1 MEIAETVDELLD
13 ERYSASSDRTIS
25 GALAHWDTCREQ
37 WAWPQVIQTGDRD
50 RGGMLATFVV
60 FLMGLKIT
68 RGPTMGCFYPANSI
82 FSYVWGLCA
91 YMVQKRQLDPRTGVI
106 NWEFFAS
113 AVRVVCH
120 VPAEPRKRVPFAVLL
135 AALEAVD
142 LNDFAMVQMAVFAIL
157 LFFTFQRAEFPCAT
171 SRHDTDS
178 SKICR
183 VRDME
188 PYHGGSR
195 WAIGATKAD
204 QRAERVSGNAGPGR
218 EWVVIGE
225 VEGICDLRVWLAR
238 LFAFYPSGPRDP
250 DSSFFRAHDK
260 VGPLT
265 YNQALKDFRAFLS
278 PVVPDPSIYGIHGLR
293 VEGYFT
299 CVRAVGEMAAIVVG
313 GWQPG
318 SHDRYDRLPVGE
330 QFLIAPKMLNFYAKE
345 PLAVPAGIHGSR
357 GDLGPIAA
365 RAAAVGSTRAGTKPL
380 ANATVRVLPEGWTR
394 VARGDGKGFTFLHT
408 SGARSKTIKG
418 IAQMSFHVV
427 APARAQKKRTT
438 TPVIQPMQAP
448 AKRKRAPPAI
458 VVSPGVTGP
467 FKGPICGTTLPT
479 GFCHLRQGHLGFCC

>member
-1 MEIAETVDELLD
+1 MVDGLLD
-13 ERYSASSDRTIS
+13 ERYSASSDRTIE
-25 GALAHWDTCREQ
+25 AAVAHWDTCRNM
-37 WAWPQVIQTGDRD
+37 WGWPQVIPTGDRE

-60 FLMGLKIT
+60 FLMGLTVT
-68 RGPTMGCFYPANSI
+68 RGPTQGKFYPGSTI

-91 YMVQKRQLDPRTGVI
+91 FMIQSRQLDPRIGVI

-120 VPAEPRKRVPFAVLL
+120 VPSEPRKRVPFAVLV
-135 AALEAVD
+135 AALQAVD
-142 LNDFAMVQMAVFAIL
+142 LTNFAMVQMAVFAIL

-171 SRHDTDS
+171 SLHDTDS

-188 PYHGGSR
+188 PYHGGTR

-218 EWVVIGE
+218 EWVIIGE

-238 LFAFYPSGPRDP
+238 LFAFYPHGPRDP

-265 YNQALKDFRAFLS
+265 YNQALKDFRKFLS

-299 CVRAVGEMAAIVVG
+299 CVRAVSEMAAIVQG
-313 GWQPG
+313 GWQPE

-330 QFLIAPKMLNFYAKE
+330 QFLIAPKMLNFYSKD
-345 PLAVPAGIHGSR
+345 PLVVPAGILGSR

-365 RAAAVGSTRAGTKPL
+365 RAAAVGSSRASTKPL
-380 ANATVRVLPEGWTR
+380 ANATLRILPEGWSR

-408 SGARSKTIKG
+408 SGAKSKTIKG
-418 IAQMSFHVV
+418 IAQRSVYV
-427 APARAQKKRTT
+427 AVPARAKVRRAA
-438 TPVIQPMQAP
+438 TPVIQPVPAP
-448 AKRKRAPPAI
+448 ALRQRAPPA
-458 VVSPGVTGP
+458 VVVLPCMTGP
-467 FKGPICGTTLPT
+467 FKGPVCGTTLPH
-479 GFCHLRQGHLGFCC
+479 GFCSLRQGHLGFCG